1 MENLPTWV
9 TIIGI
14 TLIVLFGLIY
24 ASRES
29 FSSSGLTMSNEDCH
43 KLTNVYMN
51 PDNEKYVCGHK
62 RRETIDSKFGN
73 YYTVN
78 GILI

>member
-1 MENLPTWV
+1 
-9 TIIGI
+9 
-14 TLIVLFGLIY
+14 
-24 ASRES
+24 
-29 FSSSGLTMSNEDCH
+29 MSNEDCH